1 MSEPRIPILLLFSAM
16 NENPLKE
23 LLPHGAIGFPVT
35 PFHKD
40 FSLDLEGFARNLE
53 IVLAEP
59 FTAFVAAGGTG
70 ELYSL
75 ARDEYLSVVRSAV
88 DTANGQMPVIAGV
101 GYGSHIAQIMAV
113 EAEKLGAS
121 ALLILPPYYQN
132 ACFDGLLAYLKGI
145 GQATS
150 LPLILYTRDWFNLN
164 AEEAQRVADEVPTL
178 WGWKDGQ
185 GELRSLQRI
194 RSSLGERFTWIGG
207 VGDDHVS
214 GYYGIGIRR
223 FTSSISCVAPKLS
236 IALHNAGASREEAEL
251 AELTD
256 RFVLPLYNLRTRRK
270 GYEVSA
276 MKALLELRG
285 YAGGP
290 SRPPLVDVN
299 EVEREELN
307 QILSDWAAF
316 L

>member
-1 MSEPRIPILLLFSAM
+1 MT
-16 NENPLKE
+16 ENPLNQ
-23 LLPHGAIGFPVT
+23 LLPQGAIGFPVT
-35 PFHKD
+35 PFHPD
-40 FSLDLEGFARNLE
+40 YSLDLKGFAKNLE
-53 IVLAEP
+53 IVLEKP
-59 FTAFVAAGGTG
+59 FTSFVAAGGTG

-88 DTANGQMPVIAGV
+88 ETANGKMPVIAGV
-101 GYGSHIAQIMAV
+101 GYGSHIAQIMAA
-113 EAEKLGAS
+113 ESEKLGAS
-121 ALLILPPYYQN
+121 AILILPPYYQN

-145 GQATS
+145 SQATS
-150 LPLILYTRDWFNLN
+150 LPLILYTRDWFRLSV
-164 AEEAQRVADEVPTL
+164 EEAQRVADEVPTL

-185 GELRSLQRI
+185 GELSSLQRI
-194 RSSLGERFTWIGG
+194 RAKLGDRFTWIGG

-214 GYYGIGIRR
+214 GYYGIGLRR

-236 IALHNAGASREEAEL
+236 IALHKAGAACEESEL

-285 YAGGP
+285 FAGGP

-299 EVEREELN
+299 ETERQELN
-307 QILSDWAAF
+307 KILSDWSAF

>member
-1 MSEPRIPILLLFSAM
+1 M
-16 NENPLKE
+16 NEPENE
-23 LLPHGAIGFPVT
+23 LFPPGVIGFPVT
-35 PFHKD
+35 PFNQDH
-40 FSLDLEGFARNLE
+40 SLDLAGFAKNLE
-53 IVLAEP
+53 VILAKQ

-75 ARDEYLSVVRSAV
+75 SRDEYLAVIRSAV
-88 DTANGQMPVIAGV
+88 EKTDGTMPIIAGV
-101 GYGSHIAQIMAV
+101 GYGSRIAQIMAS
-113 EAEKLGAS
+113 EAEKIGAS
-121 ALLILPPYYQN
+121 AILVLPPYYTN
-132 ACFDGLLAYLKGI
+132 ACFDGVLAYLKGI

-150 LPLILYTRDWFNLN
+150 LPLILYTRDWLQINP
-164 AEEAQRVADEVPTL
+164 EEAERLAEEVPTL
-178 WGWKDGQ
+178 RGWKDGQ
-185 GELRSLQRI
+185 GELRALQKI
-194 RSSLGERFTWIGG
+194 RTRVGDRFTWIGG

-214 GYYGIGIRR
+214 GYYGIGFRR

-236 IALHNAGASREEAEL
+236 IALHEAATAREDCEL

-285 YAGGP
+285 LAGGP
-290 SRPPLVDVN
+290 SRPPLVEVN
-299 EVEREELN
+299 AAEREELRE
-307 QILSDWAAF
+307 ILSSWKEF

>member
-1 MSEPRIPILLLFSAM
+1 
-16 NENPLKE
+16 
-23 LLPHGAIGFPVT
+23 
-35 PFHKD
+35 
-40 FSLDLEGFARNLE
+40 
-53 IVLAEP
+53 
-59 FTAFVAAGGTG
+59 
-70 ELYSL
+70 
-75 ARDEYLSVVRSAV
+75 
-88 DTANGQMPVIAGV
+88 
-101 GYGSHIAQIMAV
+101 
-113 EAEKLGAS
+113 
-121 ALLILPPYYQN
+121 
-132 ACFDGLLAYLKGI
+132 
-145 GQATS
+145 
-150 LPLILYTRDWFNLN
+150 LN
-164 AEEAQRVADEVPTL
+164 VEEAQRVADEVPTL

-194 RSSLGERFTWIGG
+194 RAKLGERFTWIGG

-256 RFVLPLYNLRTRRK
+256 RFVLPLYNLRARRK
-270 GYEVSA
+270 GYEVSS

-299 EVEREELN
+299 ETERQELN
-307 QILSDWAAF
+307 KILSDWTVF
-316 L
+316 F

>member
-1 MSEPRIPILLLFSAM
+1 M
-16 NENPLKE
+16 NEPENE
-23 LLPHGAIGFPVT
+23 LFPPGVIGFPVT
-35 PFHKD
+35 PFNQDH
-40 FSLDLEGFARNLE
+40 SLDLAGFAKNLE
-53 IVLAEP
+53 VILAKQ

-75 ARDEYLSVVRSAV
+75 SRDEYLAVIRSAV
-88 DTANGQMPVIAGV
+88 EKTDGTMPIIAGV
-101 GYGSHIAQIMAV
+101 GYGSRIAQIMAS
-113 EAEKLGAS
+113 EAEKIGAS
-121 ALLILPPYYQN
+121 AILVLPPYYTN
-132 ACFDGLLAYLKGI
+132 ACFDGVLAYLKGI

-150 LPLILYTRDWFNLN
+150 LPLILYTRDWLQINP
-164 AEEAQRVADEVPTL
+164 EEAERLAEEVPTL
-178 WGWKDGQ
+178 RGWKDGQ
-185 GELRSLQRI
+185 GELRALQKI
-194 RSSLGERFTWIGG
+194 RTRVGDRFTWIGG

-214 GYYGIGIRR
+214 GYYGIGFRR

-236 IALHNAGASREEAEL
+236 IALHEAATAREDCEL

-285 YAGGP
+285 LAGGP
-290 SRPPLVDVN
+290 SRPPLVEVN
-299 EVEREELN
+299 AAEREELRE
-307 QILSDWAAF
+307 ILSSWADF